1 MSTRAVVATRKGE
14 GSWRIYYRHCD
25 GYPMGLGKDLLQA
38 LQQTE
43 DEEEVARLARVNFE
57 AHTPGR
63 FQDEVA
69 NLIFPKFQA
78 DLEWI
83 YFVDFS
89 TPSPRFDIFRTSCPY
104 FQENFTFRVWGCY
117 LQFLSTDW
125 EQQLQQVQLAANMIL
140 RALEAFRKE
149 VMK

>member
-1 MSTRAVVATRKGE
+1 MSTRAVVAMRRGE

-25 GYPMGLGKDLLQA
+25 GYPMGLGRDLLQA
-38 LQQTE
+38 LQETSN
-43 DEEEVARLARVNFE
+43 EEEVARLAEVNFE
-57 AHTPGR
+57 AYSPGR
-63 FQDEVA
+63 FQDEAA

-89 TPSPRFDIFRTSCPY
+89 APSPRFDIFRTSCPY
-104 FQENFTFRVWGCY
+104 FEENFTFRVWGCY
-117 LQFLSTDW
+117 LQFLPTDW
-125 EQQLQQVQLAANMIL
+125 EQQLQQVQLAANMML
-140 RALEAFRKE
+140 RALGAFRKG